1 MITNERQYKITRA
14 QLSKLEQASA
24 GLIGSD
30 TSSDQLAALS
40 SEALASEIG
49 VLKAQL
55 LKYEQL
61 KAGLDSP
68 IAVETLAELPTALIK
83 ARIAE
88 GLTQRDLAEALGWK
102 EQQVQRYESTEYSS
116 VSLHRLLKVA
126 AILELDVADRRG
138 NDSDEQ
144 MPEAVQGRVLDWSK
158 FPVKEMYRRN
168 WFENFRG
175 SLSAAIRDAD
185 TLVRE
190 YIASSIKQ
198 PSLALHK
205 KHVRSRSNYNRYSL
219 LAWESRILHLAQ
231 SAGVEAKYKR
241 GSLTDSWIEDLVRLS
256 RYDDGPLRAQSALA
270 RLGIVLVVESHL
282 PGTHLDGASVLK
294 GDTPVIGITLRFD
307 RLDNFWFVLLHEIVH
322 VVRHLRRGK
331 LTGTFD
337 DLEASGIDA
346 IEKEADL
353 MAAEALLPSAI
364 WDQSLA
370 RYVRSEKSVLDLAKE
385 QQIHPS
391 IIAGR
396 IRHEANNYYILS
408 DLIGN
413 GQVRRLFSGIA
424 FST

>member
-1 MITNERQYKITRA
+1 MITNERQYKITKS
-14 QLSKLEQASA
+14 QISKLETASSE
-24 GLIGSD
+24 LNSKETLD
-30 TSSDQLAALS
+30 PMTALS
-40 SEALASEIG
+40 IKALASEIE
-49 VLKAQL
+49 VLQTQL
-55 LKYEQL
+55 LEYEQL
-61 KAGLDSP
+61 KAGLNLP
-68 IAVETLAELPTALIK
+68 VAVKSLADLPCALIR
-83 ARIAE
+83 ARIA
-88 GLTQRDLAEALGWK
+88 GGMTQRKLAAVLGWK
-102 EQQVQRYESTEYSS
+102 EQQVQRYESTEYAS

-126 AILELDVADRRG
+126 AILELDVADKREK
-138 NDSDEQ
+138 DSDEQ
-144 MPEAVQGRVLDWSK
+144 IPEAVQGRVLDWSK

-185 TLVRE
+185 TLARE

-198 PSLALHK
+198 PSLALHR
-205 KHVRSRSNYNRYSL
+205 KHVRSGSNFDSYSL

-256 RYDDGPLRAQSALA
+256 RHDDGPLRAQLALA
-270 RLGIVLVVESHL
+270 KLGIVLVVEPHL

-346 IEKEADL
+346 IEQEADL
-353 MAAEALLPSAI
+353 MAAEALVPSAI

-370 RYVRSEKSVLDLAKE
+370 RYVRSEKSILDLAKE

-396 IRHEANNYYILS
+396 IRHEANNYYILA

-413 GQVRRLFSGIA
+413 GQVRRLFSDIS